1 MQKFQQLDIWKKAHL
16 LVLQIYKISAS
27 LPSAENLG
35 LTSNLRRTAIQIAK
49 SIAEGA
55 GKDSDA
61 EFGVDLKRARAA
73 GHELEY
79 LVLLCRD
86 LGFVTSEV
94 HDVLAG
100 QIIEVRKMTSGLIN
114 RVQSTPEPL
123 R

>member
-16 LVLQIYKISAS
+16 LVLHIYRISAN
-27 LPSAENLG
+27 LPSSESLG
-35 LTSNLRRTAIQIAK
+35 LVSNLRRTAIQIAK

-55 GKDSDA
+55 GRDSDA
-61 EFGVDLKRARAA
+61 EFALDLKRARAA

-86 LGFVTSEV
+86 LGFFAEEV
-94 HDVLAG
+94 HDEIAA
-100 QIIEVRKMTSGLIN
+100 QIIEVRNMTSGLIK
-114 RVQSTPEPL
+114 RVTAIPEPV

>member
-16 LVLQIYKISAS
+16 LVLHIYTISGK
-27 LPSAENLG
+27 LPPNENLG
-35 LTSNLRRTAIQIAK
+35 LVSNLRRTAIQIAK

-55 GKDSDA
+55 GRDSDA
-61 EFGVDLKRARAA
+61 EFAVDLKRARAA

-86 LGFVTSEV
+86 LGFFTAEV
-94 HDVLAG
+94 HDETAL
-100 QIIEVRKMTSGLIN
+100 QIIEVRKMTSGLIK
-114 RVQSTPEPL
+114 RTTSSHEQI